1 MWAGFLAPVHR
12 TKVPGS
18 SLPHCWGPP
27 HTKRPTG
34 CSCRRATAGALRR
47 ACAPQVHPAP
57 NPASAG
63 CLKSSNICCIH
74 AKRLQLTVATPWNRS
89 TVQTAWGRAPM
100 RTKILALVYALSF
113 LLFDVPPAMA
123 ATIGAAQKLQPGDTV
138 DFGTAI
144 MGADPASINCALG
157 APCII
162 SGRLPHVDAFFLTDG
177 VGPSDGRII
186 QDLTSFWRPQNLRRW
201 RQLRPAFG
209 YIFSRVHHTTGQKRH

>member
-1 MWAGFLAPVHR
+1 
-12 TKVPGS
+12 
-18 SLPHCWGPP
+18 
-27 HTKRPTG
+27 
-34 CSCRRATAGALRR
+34 
-47 ACAPQVHPAP
+47 
-57 NPASAG
+57 
-63 CLKSSNICCIH
+63 
-74 AKRLQLTVATPWNRS
+74 
-89 TVQTAWGRAPM
+89 M
-100 RTKILALVYALSF
+100 RTKILALGYALSF

>member
-1 MWAGFLAPVHR
+1 
-12 TKVPGS
+12 
-18 SLPHCWGPP
+18 
-27 HTKRPTG
+27 
-34 CSCRRATAGALRR
+34 
-47 ACAPQVHPAP
+47 
-57 NPASAG
+57 
-63 CLKSSNICCIH
+63 
-74 AKRLQLTVATPWNRS
+74 
-89 TVQTAWGRAPM
+89 M

-177 VGPSDGRII
+177 VGPSTEKQILGLGPRWQKEAPDI
-186 QDLTSFWRPQNLRRW
+186 RRLSS
-201 RQLRPAFG
+201 QG
-209 YIFSRVHHTTGQKRH
+209 